1 MKLTCIKLFAAW
13 MRILLNSF
21 IICLLIA
28 SQYLD
33 QVLPVASGNATD
45 TQDTDFC
52 IFFCLTFWTVYCVTI
67 YTHCDKLMKS
77 VGVMAAS
84 VCYSWRSWWCDCT
97 HFCDVI
103 SGFDRA
109 DMTVYLWSLIVE
121 LSLQSYRYVSSDNCR
136 IISFW
141 NNSVPFLQDVQSEA

>member
-13 MRILLNSF
+13 MWILLNFF

-45 TQDTDFC
+45 TQDTDFG
-52 IFFCLTFWTVYCVTI
+52 IIFCLTFWTVYCEII
-67 YTHCDKLMKS
+67 YTHCHELMKS
-77 VGVMAAS
+77 VGLMAAS
-84 VCYSWRSWWCDCT
+84 VCYSQWSWWCDCT
-97 HFCDVI
+97 HFCHVS

-109 DMTVYLWSLIVE
+109 DMTVYLWSVIVE
-121 LSLQSYRYVSSDNCR
+121 LSLQPYRYISSDNCR

>member
-1 MKLTCIKLFAAW
+1 MKPKCIKLFAAW

-21 IICLLIA
+21 IIFLLIA

-45 TQDTDFC
+45 TQDTDLC
-52 IFFCLTFWTVYCVTI
+52 IIFCLTFWTVYCVII
-67 YTHCDKLMKS
+67 YTHCHELMKS
-77 VGVMAAS
+77 LGLMAAS
-84 VCYSWRSWWCDCT
+84 VCYLWWSWWCDCT
-97 HFCDVI
+97 HFYHVS
-103 SGFDRA
+103 SGFERA
-109 DMTVYLWSLIVE
+109 DMTVYLWSVIVE
-121 LSLQSYRYVSSDNCR
+121 LSLQSYRYISSDNCR